1 MTKKFTIFRSQSPK
15 LSQMNPELLKLWDEK
30 YVKIQKAKEEE
41 EEEKAKTTDELLKV
55 ITEAVTQLQDL
66 LEEKQMTEEPK
77 AKDLDLIAKSLESE
91 GLNGRFMKSRRR
103 VKK

>member
-1 MTKKFTIFRSQSPK
+1 MNEKFTIFRSQSPK
-15 LSQMNPELLKLWDEK
+15 LSQMNPELLK
-30 YVKIQKAKEEE
+30 Q
-41 EEEKAKTTDELLKV
+41 EEKAKTTDELLKV

-91 GLNGRFMKSRRR
+91 GLNGHFVRVGRR
-103 VKK
+103 VLS